1 MYVEK
6 VTPSDWKP
14 NPDFLDSINDSNKK
28 LAKKFL
34 SQFSKKLKSISFSK
48 ESLPQDF
55 MDFGLI

>member
-34 SQFSKKLKSISFSK
+34 YTIFQKT
-48 ESLPQDF
+48 
-55 MDFGLI
+55 

>member
-28 LAKKFL
+28 LTNNKKFL
-34 SQFSKKLKSISFSK
+34 YTIFQKT
-48 ESLPQDF
+48 
-55 MDFGLI
+55 